1 MRLNATDEKRVK
13 PVSNELFTNCEL
25 RSTTSNHS
33 SAKRWFCFA
42 PIFWFH
48 FAFRCNGMR
57 SRIRMECFI
66 NDSSAHRNVNNFG
79 RWRPT
84 RISCKLSV
92 RPEDVV
98 DVLATTIVFSLCI
111 WMENDFGRKFEF
123 SIWLSQ
129 TGATTIWHHIARMT
143 RWKCVRKLFCVRQ
156 LKAVCSLAIGR
167 VFAWCPGRKIKTTRI
182 HLMRCD

>member
-66 NDSSAHRNVNNFG
+66 NDLSAHRNVNNLDDDDRRESRANCQFDLKTSSMCSQRLLFFRFAFEWKTISGENLNFPFG
-79 RWRPT
+79 SRRQ
-84 RISCKLSV
+84 V
-92 RPEDVV
+92 RRRSGITSPGWHGGNVCGNYFACV
-98 DVLATTIVFSLCI
+98 SLRLC
-111 WMENDFGRKFEF
+111 
-123 SIWLSQ
+123 
-129 TGATTIWHHIARMT
+129 
-143 RWKCVRKLFCVRQ
+143 
-156 LKAVCSLAIGR
+156 VCSQSGGCLRDALEE
-167 VFAWCPGRKIKTTRI
+167 K
-182 HLMRCD
+182 